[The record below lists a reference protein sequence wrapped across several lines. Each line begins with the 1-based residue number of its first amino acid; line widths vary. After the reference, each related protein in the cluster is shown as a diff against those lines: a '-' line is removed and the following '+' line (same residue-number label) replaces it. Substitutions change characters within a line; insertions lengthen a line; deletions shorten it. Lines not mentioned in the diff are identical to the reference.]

1 MSLQNCVLDVLA
13 CSLVLRD
20 YVLTCLVC
28 FRGDMLGVLAR
39 LRVYLLDVL
48 ARMVFLVSAHLRFY
62 PTISLN
68 CIGKNQGLTIKKNT
82 HVCKFALIDVSWK
95 NKIIDK
101 NKKNHDFFF

>member
-13 CSLVLRD
+13 FSLVLRD
-20 YVLTCLVC
+20 YVLTYLVC
-28 FRGDMLGVLAR
+28 FRGDTLGVLAR

-62 PTISLN
+62 LTISLN
-68 CIGKNQGLTIKKNT
+68 CIGKNRGLTIKKNI
-82 HVCKFALIDVSWK
+82 HVYKFALIDVSWK

-101 NKKNHDFFF
+101 KFKKS